1 MSKINI
7 GSLNKKIIIQ
17 RLNENSINDDGI
29 EVDEWID
36 LYNKFADVKNSSYKK
51 MEFLHEQGITSLQC
65 KDFILRECDITYKDR
80 IIYKNC
86 IFDIKTEPIEVDEGF
101 ILVTGVKLNG

>member
-1 MSKINI
+1 MRKINI

-17 RLNENSINDDGI
+17 RLNNSIND
-29 EVDEWID
+29 
-36 LYNKFADVKNSSYKK
+36 NFANVKNSSYKK

-65 KDFILRECDITYKDR
+65 NDFIIRECDITYKDR
-80 IIYKNC
+80 IIFNNGIY
-86 IFDIKTEPIEVDEGF
+86 DVKTEPIDLGNGF